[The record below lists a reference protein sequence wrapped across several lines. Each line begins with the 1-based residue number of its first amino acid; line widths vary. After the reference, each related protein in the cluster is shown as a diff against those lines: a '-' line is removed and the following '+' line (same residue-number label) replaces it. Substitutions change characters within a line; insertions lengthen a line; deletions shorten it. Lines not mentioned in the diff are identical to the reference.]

1 MCVDVYIWLHFCVH
15 LITPLFFFNIVLLLR
30 CNIELYW
37 ISFLVLSLYPNE
49 SSSVLHINETLLCDE
64 KELLKTLMSQISTH
78 SAISRE
84 LHSAALWTGTVQ
96 KKRNSSESSLS
107 SVLCVRAVVILNI
120 WNHERVLSSSSQVK
134 SQLFHLNMMLSS
146 HKWLICNNLML
157 WLWHPEQNMITVY
170 YVQSEQ
176 LDQQPP
182 KKSCYL
188 SNSSVI
194 FCRGIT
200 AQRFNPITDHHQ
212 DPSRIERADL
222 ISFM

>member
-1 MCVDVYIWLHFCVH
+1 MVSVCWCVH
-15 LITPLFFFNIVLLLR
+15 LITFLCSPYYPTIFFYIVLLLR

-37 ISFLVLSLYPNE
+37 ISVLVLSLYPNE

-84 LHSAALWTGTVQ
+84 LHSAALWTE
-96 KKRNSSESSLS
+96 KKKFLWII
-107 SVLCVRAVVILNI
+107 SVISPLCVRAVVILNI

>member
-1 MCVDVYIWLHFCVH
+1 MVSVCWCVH
-15 LITPLFFFNIVLLLR
+15 LITFLCSPYYPTIFFYIVLLLR

-84 LHSAALWTGTVQ
+84 LHSAALWTE
-96 KKRNSSESSLS
+96 KKKFLWII
-107 SVLCVRAVVILNI
+107 SVISPLCVRAVVILNI

-170 YVQSEQ
+170 YVIIYSLYEFYIVCSDLQSIIDTQNVTTEHGMGVLVDQ
-176 LDQQPP
+176 INWLTLFISKSLD
-182 KKSCYL
+182 
-188 SNSSVI
+188 I
-194 FCRGIT
+194 
-200 AQRFNPITDHHQ
+200 
-212 DPSRIERADL
+212 
-222 ISFM
+222 

>member
-1 MCVDVYIWLHFCVH
+1 MCTFDYIFVFTLLPHY
-15 LITPLFFFNIVLLLR
+15 FFFYIVLLLR

-84 LHSAALWTGTVQ
+84 LHSAALWTE
-96 KKRNSSESSLS
+96 KKKFLWII
-107 SVLCVRAVVILNI
+107 SVISPLCVRAVVILNI

-170 YVQSEQ
+170 YVIIYSLYEFYIVCSDLQSIIDTQNVTTEHGMGVLVDQ
-176 LDQQPP
+176 INWLTLFISKSLD
-182 KKSCYL
+182 
-188 SNSSVI
+188 I
-194 FCRGIT
+194 
-200 AQRFNPITDHHQ
+200 
-212 DPSRIERADL
+212 
-222 ISFM
+222 

>member
-1 MCVDVYIWLHFCVH
+1 MCTFDYIFVFTLLPHY
-15 LITPLFFFNIVLLLR
+15 FFFYIVLLLR

-84 LHSAALWTGTVQ
+84 LHSAALWTE
-96 KKRNSSESSLS
+96 KKKFLWII
-107 SVLCVRAVVILNI
+107 SVISPLCVRAVVILNI

-182 KKSCYL
+182 KNHVTLATALLFSAVGSQLKDSIQSL
-188 SNSSVI
+188 
-194 FCRGIT
+194 IT
-200 AQRFNPITDHHQ
+200 IKIQV
-212 DPSRIERADL
+212 E
-222 ISFM
+222 

>member
-1 MCVDVYIWLHFCVH
+1 MVSVCWCVH
-15 LITPLFFFNIVLLLR
+15 LITFLCSPYYPTIFFYIVLLLR

-64 KELLKTLMSQISTH
+64 KELLKTLSQISTH

-84 LHSAALWTGTVQ
+84 LHSAALWTE
-96 KKRNSSESSLS
+96 KKKFLWII
-107 SVLCVRAVVILNI
+107 SVISPLCVRAVVILNI

-170 YVQSEQ
+170 YVIIYSLYEFYIVCSDLQSIIDTQNVTTEHGMGVLVDQ
-176 LDQQPP
+176 INWLTLFISKSLD
-182 KKSCYL
+182 
-188 SNSSVI
+188 I
-194 FCRGIT
+194 
-200 AQRFNPITDHHQ
+200 
-212 DPSRIERADL
+212 
-222 ISFM
+222 

>member
-15 LITPLFFFNIVLLLR
+15 LITPLFFFYIVLLLR

-84 LHSAALWTGTVQ
+84 LHSAALWTE
-96 KKRNSSESSLS
+96 KKKFLWII
-107 SVLCVRAVVILNI
+107 SVISPLCVRAVVILNI

-170 YVQSEQ
+170 YVIIYSLYEFYIVCSDLQSIIDTQNVTTEHGIGVLVDQ
-176 LDQQPP
+176 INWLTLFISKSLD
-182 KKSCYL
+182 
-188 SNSSVI
+188 I
-194 FCRGIT
+194 
-200 AQRFNPITDHHQ
+200 
-212 DPSRIERADL
+212 
-222 ISFM
+222 

>member
-15 LITPLFFFNIVLLLR
+15 LITPLFFFYIVLLLR

-84 LHSAALWTGTVQ
+84 LHSAALWTE
-96 KKRNSSESSLS
+96 KKKFLWII
-107 SVLCVRAVVILNI
+107 SVISPLCVRAVVILNI

-170 YVQSEQ
+170 YVIIYSLYEFYIVCSDLQSIIDCNTER
-176 LDQQPP
+176 DNRTWNGC
-182 KKSCYL
+182 SGG
-188 SNSSVI
+188 SN
-194 FCRGIT
+194 
-200 AQRFNPITDHHQ
+200 
-212 DPSRIERADL
+212 
-222 ISFM
+222 

>member
-1 MCVDVYIWLHFCVH
+1 MVSVCY
-15 LITPLFFFNIVLLLR
+15 IVLLLR

-84 LHSAALWTGTVQ
+84 LHSAALWT
-96 KKRNSSESSLS
+96 KKKKFLWII
-107 SVLCVRAVVILNI
+107 SVISPLCVRAVVILNI

-182 KKSCYL
+182 KKIL
-188 SNSSVI
+188 L
-194 FCRGIT
+194 
-200 AQRFNPITDHHQ
+200 P
-212 DPSRIERADL
+212 
-222 ISFM
+222 

>member
-15 LITPLFFFNIVLLLR
+15 LITPLFFFYIVLLLR

-84 LHSAALWTGTVQ
+84 LHSAALWTE
-96 KKRNSSESSLS
+96 KKKFLWII
-107 SVLCVRAVVILNI
+107 SVISPLCVRAVVILNI

-170 YVQSEQ
+170 YVIIYSLYEFYIVCSDLQSIIDTQNVTTEHGMGVLVDQ
-176 LDQQPP
+176 INWLTLFISKSLD
-182 KKSCYL
+182 
-188 SNSSVI
+188 I
-194 FCRGIT
+194 
-200 AQRFNPITDHHQ
+200 
-212 DPSRIERADL
+212 
-222 ISFM
+222 